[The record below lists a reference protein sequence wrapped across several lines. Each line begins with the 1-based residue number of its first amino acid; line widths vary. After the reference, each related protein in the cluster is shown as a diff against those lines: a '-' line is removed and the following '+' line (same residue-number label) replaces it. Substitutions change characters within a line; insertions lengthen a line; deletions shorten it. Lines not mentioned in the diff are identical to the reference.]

1 MTPDAAIVVSFREA
15 GTPLSGEL
23 ARLPA
28 LKLLVDD
35 EVNVVV
41 EVTLAK
47 LASSLS
53 RSFKYPR
60 SALPSLH

>member
-28 LKLLVDD
+28 LLLVDD